1 MGFVWFL
8 AWIGSPIAKCA
19 KFDGSTHL
27 LSAQWLCRGFHCRPW
42 RGSHVPGRHPHG
54 MHAKAR
60 NSKPKSLQ
68 NGAAEGVPRATEQL
82 RDARSSFD
90 AIICGNSYEMNDNL
104 KCTRILGEDLAI
116 ITTFLYYLIT
126 ITNISKK
133 LKEENQGTKGSTSWK
148 DENDSLTPNPIVH
161 DNS

>member
-1 MGFVWFL
+1 
-8 AWIGSPIAKCA
+8 
-19 KFDGSTHL
+19 
-27 LSAQWLCRGFHCRPW
+27 
-42 RGSHVPGRHPHG
+42 